1 MADQTGRS
9 GDPSRWSIRRRDMG
23 ISKFRLAGI
32 AACLLIWAVFAS
44 TPLDVPFAA
53 AQEQTPDTTPPRLAL
68 PGSVTV
74 EAISRLG
81 VAVTYT
87 ATAVDDSGP
96 PPSIVCNPASG
107 SVFPLGSTTVACTAT
122 DAAGNSSSGSFP
134 VTVRD
139 ITPPRLILPAS
150 FKTEASSRLGA
161 LVIFANSAS
170 DAVDPSPVVLC
181 DPSSGTVFP
190 LGATTVSCTG
200 IDASGNVA
208 GEHFIVTVED
218 TSRPRIVGRVSPPP
232 NSNGWNNTDVAVTFS
247 CSDTASGVVTC
258 DGDATLVREGGRRSV
273 GGIAV
278 DRAGNIATAT
288 MSGINI
294 DKTPPTVMI
303 KSPAQGAEY
312 LLSEPALTDW
322 EVRDTLSGVG
332 RSIGTA
338 EPGLA
343 IDTSSLGPHEFSL
356 TATDRA
362 GNSATVSN
370 SYTVV
375 SPFADFVVHKTEVGL
390 EGGAPRDEFLVE
402 GVFETGSFSNG
413 ISVPNEVVTVTF
425 DGFTQTIPAASFA
438 RESNGLGFQYDGASG
453 GVTRFIIRDDGQ
465 FLVKAEML
473 KLPGV
478 GLEPPVRFSLSIGDD
493 VGETTISLD
502 DEGPFR
508 LQTRQTLD
516 FFGTV
521 LSVGDGVLTAK
532 TVSGIIKVPVT
543 ADTSIRLSHRPDAG
557 PSDLIPGDL
566 VAVSLGERDG
576 RYYADKI
583 VRVPLKTRN
592 KHVPGEVVAITDTH
606 ITVASTVPAAA
617 PVIFRRAQ
625 DTPVRFHR
633 GESEVGVGAFVIIG
647 AVRDPLTG
655 LISAEAREINVIPEL
670 ESIDKGIG
678 GGPADGVESSNQAK
692 IVGVL
697 EEIDK
702 DGNWVVNG
710 ASISIGASTRLDG
723 GLTVGQTLQVH
734 AELLPGGSLLARRI
748 GRAANGQEV
757 AGETKLEGV
766 FEGIEPLTGDWMISG
781 LPLKVGTTA
790 DTDGIPSL
798 GQTIKVLARL
808 EDDGSLSAREI
819 ENRLDSE
826 YTQAGSAPLKL
837 QGVFSEVD
845 EQGNWEINGVKVA
858 VDRSTRLAGSPAL
871 GRTIQSEAVRQ
882 GDASLLAQIIEGETL
897 IELLPGNRAELRG
910 FIEEIFDDGS
920 MVIQGILIERSI
932 LTETEG
938 IPQIGDFVQAEI
950 LIRKDGTLLAIGIEP
965 KDETIESEFPR
976 SSPVN
981 IRGVIDRVNP
991 DLSLVVNGIAVAI
1004 SPLTDVKGTPVSGAS
1019 VDLEGLF
1026 NTDGSITARRL
1037 AVRGRRATLGGVE
1050 ATIDGLIEEM
1060 IRDRSGKSGAI
1071 TVSGVSIS
1079 LDTLTQVK
1087 GNLAEGTRISAK
1099 AIIADGTFVA
1109 REIEELK
1116 QSTDLPPAGQFVIKG
1131 ALDSIGLDDQ
1141 GRPEELELN
1150 GRDIEVSPQAVI
1162 AEVMALEGAV
1172 KIEGDFNQGV
1182 FLATSIESGLDSN
1195 GRQGRV
1201 EIDLQGAVTT
1211 IITDGDG
1218 NITEFVVEGNR
1229 LFLQALTLV
1238 DGVLERGLVVQV
1250 EGIVSEGQ
1258 LLASRIKQI
1267 GEKPEASASNIP

>member
-1 MADQTGRS
+1 MV
-9 GDPSRWSIRRRDMG
+9 
-23 ISKFRLAGI
+23 ISKSRLAGI
-32 AACLLIWAVFAS
+32 STCLLLIWAVFAS
-44 TPLDVPFAA
+44 TPLDVPSAA
-53 AQEQTPDTTPPRLAL
+53 AQELTPDTTPPRLAM

-96 PPSIVCNPASG
+96 PPNIVCNLASG
-107 SVFPLGSTTVACTAT
+107 SVFPLGSTTVVCTAT

-190 LGATTVSCTG
+190 LGATIISCTG

-208 GEHFIVTVED
+208 GENFIVTVED
-218 TSRPRIVGRVSPPP
+218 TSLPRISGRVSPPP

-258 DGDATLVREGGRRSV
+258 DGDATLVREGDRLSV

-312 LLSEPALTDW
+312 LLSEPALTGW
-322 EVRDTLSGVG
+322 EVRDNLSGVG

-338 EPGLA
+338 GSGLA
-343 IDTSSLGPHEFSL
+343 IDTSSLGPHEFSV
-356 TATDRA
+356 TATDLA

-375 SPFADFVVHKTEVGL
+375 SPFANFDVHKTEVGL

-402 GVFETGSFSNG
+402 GVFETGGFSNG

-425 DGFTQTIPAASFA
+425 DGFTQTIPAASFV
-438 RESNGLGFQYDGASG
+438 RESNGLGFQYDGVSG

-478 GLEPPVRFSLSIGDD
+478 GLEPPVSFSLRIGDD
-493 VGETTISLD
+493 VGETAISLD

-521 LSVGDGVLTAK
+521 VSVGDGVLTAR

-543 ADTSIRLSHRPDAG
+543 ADTSIRLSHRSDAG

-566 VAVSLGERDG
+566 VAVSLGGQDG
-576 RYYADKI
+576 GYYADKI

-592 KHVPGEVVAITDTH
+592 KHVPGKVVAITDTH
-606 ITVASTVPAAA
+606 ITVASTIPAAA

-625 DTPVRFHR
+625 NTPVRFHR

-670 ESIDKGIG
+670 ESIDKGTS
-678 GGPADGVESSNQAK
+678 GGPADGVDSFNQAK
-692 IVGVL
+692 IVGIF

-710 ASISIGASTRLDG
+710 ASISIGPSTGLDE
-723 GLTVGQTLQVH
+723 GLTVGQTIQVH
-734 AELLPGGSLLARRI
+734 AELLRGGSLLARRI
-748 GRAANGQEV
+748 ERAANGEEV

-766 FEGIEPLTGDWMISG
+766 FEGIEPLTGDWIISG
-781 LPLKVGTTA
+781 LPIKVGTTA
-790 DTDGIPSL
+790 NTDGIPSL
-798 GQTIKVLARL
+798 GQTIKILARL
-808 EDDGSLSAREI
+808 EDDGSLLAMEI
-819 ENRLDSE
+819 ENRLDSD
-826 YTQAGSAPLKL
+826 YSQAESAPLKL
-837 QGVFSEVD
+837 QGVLLEVD

-858 VDRSTRLAGSPAL
+858 VDRSTRLEGSPAL
-871 GRTIQSEAVRQ
+871 GRTIQAKAVRQ
-882 GDASLLAQIIEGETL
+882 GDGSLLAQIIEGETL

-910 FIEEIFDDGS
+910 SIEEIFDDDS
-920 MVIQGILIERSI
+920 MVIRGILIERSI
-932 LTETEG
+932 LTETDG
-938 IPQIGDFVQAEI
+938 DSQIGDFVEVDI
-950 LIRKDGTLLAIGIEP
+950 LIQKDGTLLAVGIEP
-965 KDETIESEFPR
+965 KDETIQSEFPR

-981 IRGVIDRVNP
+981 VRGIIDRVNP
-991 DLSLVVNGIAVAI
+991 DLSLVVNGIAVAL
-1004 SPLTDVKGTPVSGAS
+1004 SALTDVKGTPVSGAK

-1026 NTDGSITARRL
+1026 NADGSITARNL
-1037 AVRGRRATLGGVE
+1037 VIRGRRATLGGVE
-1050 ATIDGLIEEM
+1050 ARIDGLVEEM
-1060 IRDRSGKSGAI
+1060 IRDRSGKSGAL
-1071 TVSGVSIS
+1071 VVQGVSIS
-1079 LDTLTQVK
+1079 LDTLTRVK
-1087 GNLAEGTRISAK
+1087 GNLAVGTRISAE
-1099 AIIADGTFVA
+1099 AIIADGTLVA
-1109 REIEELK
+1109 RWVEEREPSPDSL
-1116 QSTDLPPAGQFVIKG
+1116 PAGHFVIKG
-1131 ALDSIGLDDQ
+1131 ALGSIGLDDQ
-1141 GRPEELELN
+1141 GRPEEFELN

-1162 AEVMALEGAV
+1162 AEVTALGGTV
-1172 KIEGDFNQGV
+1172 RIEGDINKGV
-1182 FLATSIESGLDSN
+1182 FLATVIAAEPDSN

-1201 EIDLQGAVTT
+1201 EIDLQGAITS
-1211 IITDGDG
+1211 IIADEDG
-1218 NITEFVVEGNR
+1218 NVTEFVVEGNR

-1238 DGVLERGLVVQV
+1238 DGILERGLLVQV

-1267 GEKPEASASNIP
+1267 GEKPEANASNIP